1 MNKRITLSILLLVIG
16 LVTATAD
23 KKEKYQKLAEAV
35 RNEVW
40 SKDLPAFNQRTCPEE
55 YKKHSAVALAFYN
68 ELTVDQ
74 HLKVNLLE
82 LLFMY
87 NVPQMVT
94 ANYNSRTLMAF
105 PADCHVMD
113 GRKPYMEWAIGVQN
127 ILSLIQ
133 IEYVHRLNYLDLP
146 TATRHGIRFVITP
159 TF

>member
-94 ANYNSRTLMAF
+94 ANYYSRTPMAINDEKVVF
-105 PADCHVMD
+105 CLT
-113 GRKPYMEWAIGVQN
+113 G
-127 ILSLIQ
+127 LC
-133 IEYVHRLNYLDLP
+133 
-146 TATRHGIRFVITP
+146 
-159 TF
+159 